1 MSKGPGLFA
10 DIGKKAKDL
19 LTRDYN
25 TDQKFSIST
34 YTASGVSLTSTALK
48 KGGVHAADVT
58 SQYKYK
64 NAVFDVRID
73 TDSTILTTVTFTE
86 ILPSTKAI
94 ASFKVP
100 DNSSGKLE
108 VQYFHDHATVTAAAA
123 LKQNP
128 LIDITATLG
137 TPVISFGAEAGYDT
151 SSKTFTKYN
160 AGISVTKPDAC
171 ASIIL
176 GDKGDSIKASYLHH
190 LDESKRSAAV
200 GEVYRKFST
209 NENTITVGGLYAI
222 DHTTTVKAKL
232 NNNGK
237 LGALLQ
243 HEVVPKSLVTV
254 SSEIDTKALDKH
266 PRFGLSLVLKP

>member
-34 YTASGVSLTSTALK
+34 YSASGVSLTSTALK